1 MFFFLKK
8 KHTHLY
14 CDSSLGSLSHE
25 SWHDLHWV
33 CIQYSGYM
41 LFTQAAFV
49 GVVTVACDILMT
61 TSQTQRESSL
71 VSLSTT

>member
-1 MFFFLKK
+1 MFLFFLKK
-8 KHTHLY
+8 HN
-14 CDSSLGSLSHE
+14 CSVIWAWGSLSHE

-71 VSLSTT
+71 VALSTT